1 VATYDGPV
9 TLYRRFRPGRFSEI
23 RGQEHV
29 VSALRNAVAK
39 DRVVNAY
46 LFSGPRGT
54 GKTSTARILAKAL
67 NCEVLNEGDP
77 CNACASCISITQ
89 GTSFDVVEL
98 DAASN
103 SGVEDIRDLL
113 EGVWM
118 GTGGRTKVYI
128 IDEVH
133 ALSDKANYALLKTL
147 EETPPH
153 VVFVLATTDPHK
165 VLPTVRSRT
174 QHLEFRLLA
183 PDVMRDLL
191 VDVREKAALEVGEDI
206 IDAALRDGKGSARDA
221 LSALD
226 RYVAAGFVGDGL
238 GNLDPLLEALAA
250 NDAPGAIASLAAL
263 IRSGE
268 EAREVAERLVNEMR
282 QVFLLMVSPDIA
294 DAFGGERERLALW
307 GQRLGLPKT
316 VRIMETIGRSA
327 RDMNQSVDATI
338 VLEVNLARLTHP
350 ELDDNI
356 AALAERLTALERKVA
371 SGPVA
376 APAAPLPKIGA
387 GRRPAAETPAPA
399 PVAQTPAAPAAR
411 EVTPVAARPQP
422 VVADEVATP
431 APTAVTLAT
440 VQAVLAAGLPVARS
454 VSAVL
459 AGATATELR
468 GDTLVVAV
476 RSELAK
482 KNLLDVAGAIIGS
495 LRVKTGAH
503 LSLEVVVNA
512 DLAPTVSE
520 APIIDTSKITV
531 IEGAHEDEVFEES
544 AVTMEGDSVT
554 ESSIL
559 DQFPGATELR

>member
-1 VATYDGPV
+1 MTRHPIPADLKPENIVAIQDTREQRPLDLSPLAVEIGTLKTGDYSVKGMETIV
-9 TLYRRFRPGRFSEI
+9 TIERKG
-23 RGQEHV
+23 
-29 VSALRNAVAK
+29 
-39 DRVVNAY
+39 
-46 LFSGPRGT
+46 
-54 GKTSTARILAKAL
+54 
-67 NCEVLNEGDP
+67 
-77 CNACASCISITQ
+77 
-89 GTSFDVVEL
+89 
-98 DAASN
+98 
-103 SGVEDIRDLL
+103 
-113 EGVWM
+113 
-118 GTGGRTKVYI
+118 
-128 IDEVH
+128 
-133 ALSDKANYALLKTL
+133 LSD
-147 EETPPH
+147 
-153 VVFVLATTDPHK
+153 
-165 VLPTVRSRT
+165 
-174 QHLEFRLLA
+174 
-183 PDVMRDLL
+183 
-191 VDVREKAALEVGEDI
+191 I
-206 IDAALRDGKGSARDA
+206 
-221 LSALD
+221 
-226 RYVAAGFVGDGL
+226 L
-238 GNLDPLLEALAA
+238 GC
-250 NDAPGAIASLAAL
+250 
-263 IRSGE
+263 
-268 EAREVAERLVNEMR
+268 
-282 QVFLLMVSPDIA
+282 
-294 DAFGGERERLALW
+294 FGGERERLALW

-371 SGPVA
+371 SGPIA

-387 GRRPAAETPAPA
+387 GRRPATDTPAPA

-411 EVTPVAARPQP
+411 EVARPQP

-459 AGATATELR
+459 AGATATDLR

-520 APIIDTSKITV
+520 APIIDTSTITV

-544 AVTMEGDSVT
+544 AVTMDGDSVT